1 MFLKKNNIYP
11 PLLIY
16 VIMQNKIKPILLF
29 KKIINL
35 IVVTFL
41 MVSCSN
47 SKLLFKNIPE
57 NLEIKIPEAI
67 INYGD
72 LIDVNI
78 SSLNNQSTSI
88 FTPSSIDKI
97 GTIRNGEARKLDG
110 YLVDSSGCIDIRIL
124 GKIKAL
130 GLTCSSLSESI
141 KLKLKEYVQNPNV
154 RTKILNF
161 RVSILGE
168 VGKPGTFEV
177 INQNISF
184 TELISRAGDFNKNAD
199 PTKVLIIRN
208 SNNKIE
214 TQYLDLTSYE
224 FMNSE
229 YYYLKQNDKIYVR
242 PDNTSLAFDFGF
254 LRNAGALSLLTSI
267 IILIV
272 R

>member
-1 MFLKKNNIYP
+1 MLNLKKYIY
-11 PLLIY
+11 L
-16 VIMQNKIKPILLF
+16 ILLF
-29 KKIINL
+29 L
-35 IVVTFL
+35 LVA
-41 MVSCSN
+41 SCSN
-47 SKLLFKNIPE
+47 SKLLFRNIPE
-57 NLEIKIPEAI
+57 NIKVKIPEAVI
-67 INYGD
+67 TYGD

-88 FTPSSIDKI
+88 FSPTTLGKI
-97 GTIRNGEARKLDG
+97 GTIRNAEARKLDG
-110 YLVDSSGCIDIRIL
+110 YLVDGKGNIDLPIL

-242 PDNTSLAFDFGF
+242 PDDTSLAFDFGF

-267 IILIV
+267 LILIV

>member
-1 MFLKKNNIYP
+1 LNLKKYIY
-11 PLLIY
+11 L
-16 VIMQNKIKPILLF
+16 ILLF
-29 KKIINL
+29 L
-35 IVVTFL
+35 LVA
-41 MVSCSN
+41 SCSN
-47 SKLLFKNIPE
+47 SKVLFRNIPE
-57 NLEIKIPEAI
+57 NIKVKIPEAVI
-67 INYGD
+67 TYGD

-88 FTPSSIDKI
+88 FSPTTLGKI
-97 GTIRNGEARKLDG
+97 GTIRNAEARKLDG
-110 YLVDSSGCIDIRIL
+110 YLVDGMGNIDLPIL

-154 RTKILNF
+154 RAKILNF

-168 VGKPGTFEV
+168 VAKPGTFEV
-177 INQNISF
+177 INQSISF

-199 PTKVLIIRN
+199 PTKVMIIRS
-208 SNNKIE
+208 SNDEIE
-214 TQYLDLTSYE
+214 TRYLDLTSHE
-224 FMNSE
+224 FLNSE
-229 YYYLKQNDKIYVR
+229 YYFLKQNDKIYVR
-242 PDNTSLAFDFGF
+242 PDNASLAFDFGF

>member
-1 MFLKKNNIYP
+1 M
-11 PLLIY
+11 
-16 VIMQNKIKPILLF
+16 LLF
-29 KKIINL
+29 L
-35 IVVTFL
+35 LVL
-41 MVSCSN
+41 SCS
-47 SKLLFKNIPE
+47 SRKVLFRNIPE
-57 NLEIKIPEAI
+57 NIKVKIPEAVI
-67 INYGD
+67 TYGD
-72 LIDVNI
+72 LIDINI

-88 FTPSSIDKI
+88 FSPTTLSKI
-97 GTIRNGEARKLDG
+97 GTIRNAEARKLDG
-110 YLVDSSGCIDIRIL
+110 YLVDGMGEIDLPIL

-177 INQNISF
+177 INQSISF

-199 PTKVLIIRN
+199 PTKVMIIRN
-208 SNNKIE
+208 SNDEIE
-214 TQYLDLTSYE
+214 TRYVDLTSHE
-224 FMNSE
+224 FLNSE
-229 YYYLKQNDKIYVR
+229 YYFLKQNDKIYVR
-242 PDNTSLAFDFGF
+242 PDNASLAFDFGLF
-254 LRNAGALSLLTSI
+254 RNVGALSLLVSI

>member
-1 MFLKKNNIYP
+1 
-11 PLLIY
+11 
-16 VIMQNKIKPILLF
+16 
-29 KKIINL
+29 
-35 IVVTFL
+35 
-41 MVSCSN
+41 MVSSCSN
-47 SKLLFKNIPE
+47 SKVLFRNIPE
-57 NLEIKIPEAI
+57 NIKVKIPEAVI
-67 INYGD
+67 TYGD

-88 FTPSSIDKI
+88 FSPTTLGKI
-97 GTIRNGEARKLDG
+97 GTIRNAEARKLDG
-110 YLVDSSGCIDIRIL
+110 YLVDGMGNIDLPIL

-168 VGKPGTFEV
+168 VAKPGTFEV
-177 INQNISF
+177 INQSISF

-199 PTKVLIIRN
+199 PTKVMIIRN
-208 SNNKIE
+208 SNDEIE
-214 TQYLDLTSYE
+214 TRYLDLTSHE
-224 FMNSE
+224 FLNSE
-229 YYYLKQNDKIYVR
+229 YYFLKQNDKIYVR
-242 PDNTSLAFDFGF
+242 PDNASLAFDFGF

>member
-1 MFLKKNNIYP
+1 
-11 PLLIY
+11 
-16 VIMQNKIKPILLF
+16 
-29 KKIINL
+29 
-35 IVVTFL
+35 
-41 MVSCSN
+41 MVASCSN
-47 SKLLFKNIPE
+47 SKVLFRNIPE
-57 NLEIKIPEAI
+57 NIKVKIPEAVI
-67 INYGD
+67 TYGD

-88 FTPSSIDKI
+88 FSPTTLGKI
-97 GTIRNGEARKLDG
+97 GTIRNAEARKLDG
-110 YLVDSSGCIDIRIL
+110 YLVDGMGNIDLPIL

-168 VGKPGTFEV
+168 VAKPGTFEV
-177 INQNISF
+177 INQSISF

-199 PTKVLIIRN
+199 PTKVMIIRS
-208 SNNKIE
+208 SNDEIE
-214 TQYLDLTSYE
+214 TRYLDLTSHE
-224 FMNSE
+224 FLNSE
-229 YYYLKQNDKIYVR
+229 YYFLKQNDKIYVR
-242 PDNTSLAFDFGF
+242 PDNASLAFDFGF